1 MSILNQIKSNGG
13 NSGKDWSPEQIAL
26 AVGLRLTAASRQQ
39 IADATGHPVNS
50 VTYLFNRKLKTYQL
64 DDAGEKVYEERT
76 NKKTGEVKKT
86 PVMRDLN
93 DEELFE
99 MCQVSSVEEI
109 EQIVQDHLGSES
121 AAVA

>member
-1 MSILNQIKSNGG
+1 MGILNQIKSNGG
-13 NSGKDWSPEQIAL
+13 NGGKDWSPEQIAL
-26 AVGLRLTAASRQQ
+26 AVGLRLTAATRQQ
-39 IADATGHPVNS
+39 IADATGHPINS

-64 DDAGEKVYEERT
+64 DANGQKVYEERT
-76 NKKTGEVKKT
+76 NKRTGEIKEA

-109 EQIVQDHLGSES
+109 EQIVRDYLGSES
-121 AAVA
+121 AV